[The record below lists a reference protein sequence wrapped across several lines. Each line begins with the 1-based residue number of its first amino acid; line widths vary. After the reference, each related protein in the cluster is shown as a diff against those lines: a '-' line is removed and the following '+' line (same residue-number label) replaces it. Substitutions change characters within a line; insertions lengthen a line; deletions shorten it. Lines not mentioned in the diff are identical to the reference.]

1 MGWTMT
7 LDNDQRGIVQRIL
20 GKYLDGQALDQA
32 VELWRYQYSTKP
44 LQELNYFVFEIAN
57 SAELR
62 SSRKQIVHD
71 LQKSLEHGLEHD
83 VQKNL
88 NPEQI
93 HQSTQAF
100 ESKAIQSTI
109 DIALNQVEIVNVVH
123 HGAFDALFQQL
134 LQSLRGQ
141 SELMVVLQEH
151 LQDSQITAQ
160 YQHAFIHYVQTGES
174 LVEQFYLKD
183 VLRQVINTLYTV
195 MCDYFGPMKSDRYM
209 AQTVAQIDQQYPAV
223 MIKQY
228 L

>member
-7 LDNDQRGIVQRIL
+7 LDNDQRSIVQRIL
-20 GKYLDGQALDQA
+20 AKYLDGQALDQA
-32 VELWRYQYSTKP
+32 VELWRYQYSKKP

-57 SAELR
+57 SSELR

-71 LQKSLEHGLEHD
+71 LQHGLEHD
-83 VQKNL
+83 IQQNL
-88 NPEQI
+88 NDEQT

-100 ESKAIQSTI
+100 ESKAIRSSI
-109 DIALNQVEIVNVVH
+109 DVALNQVEVVNVAH
-123 HGAFDALFQQL
+123 HSAFDALFQQL
-134 LQSLRGQ
+134 LQSLKGQ

-151 LQDSQITAQ
+151 LQDSQITPQ

-183 VLRQVINTLYTV
+183 VLSQVINTLYTV

-209 AQTVAQIDQQYPAV
+209 AQAVAQIDRQYPAV

>member
-7 LDNDQRGIVQRIL
+7 LDNDQRSIVQRIL
-20 GKYLDGQALDQA
+20 AKYLDGQALDQA
-32 VELWRYQYSTKP
+32 VELWRYQYSKKP

-57 SAELR
+57 SSELR

-71 LQKSLEHGLEHD
+71 LQHGLEHD
-83 VQKNL
+83 VQQNL
-88 NPEQI
+88 NDEQT
-93 HQSTQAF
+93 HQSTQAY
-100 ESKAIQSTI
+100 ESKAIRSSI
-109 DIALNQVEIVNVVH
+109 DVALNQVEVVNVAH
-123 HGAFDALFQQL
+123 HSAFDALFQQL
-134 LQSLRGQ
+134 LQSLKGR

-151 LQDSQITAQ
+151 LQDSQITPQ

-183 VLRQVINTLYTV
+183 VLSQVINTLYTV

>member
-20 GKYLDGQALDQA
+20 AKYLDGQALDQA
-32 VELWRYQYSTKP
+32 VELWRYQYSKKP

-57 SAELR
+57 SSELR

-71 LQKSLEHGLEHD
+71 LQHGLEHD
-83 VQKNL
+83 IQQNL
-88 NPEQI
+88 NDEQT

-100 ESKAIQSTI
+100 ESKAIRSSI
-109 DIALNQVEIVNVVH
+109 DVALNQVEVVNVAH
-123 HGAFDALFQQL
+123 HSAFDALFQQL
-134 LQSLRGQ
+134 LQSLKGQ
-141 SELMVVLQEH
+141 SELMVVLEEH
-151 LQDSQITAQ
+151 LQDSQITPQ

-209 AQTVAQIDQQYPAV
+209 AQAVAQIDQQYPAV